1 MKKLFFIYFL
11 SSSLLLPLEHVNEA
25 HLVIEI
31 VQDEVKKIESDSKA
45 EQESPVQQS
54 KCPSGSSTK
63 VKVAL
68 ISASATVISAVILL
82 IIHFYPN

>member
-1 MKKLFFIYFL
+1 MKKLIFLYFL
-11 SSSLLLPLEHVNEA
+11 SFPVFSLEHVNEA
-25 HLVIEI
+25 HLAVVI
-31 VQDEVKKIESDSKA
+31 VQENVNEIDNKIQSEM
-45 EQESPVQQS
+45 QESPQS

-82 IIHFYPN
+82 IIHFTK